1 MNKALHRML
10 NPTSIAVVGASEKMN
25 YGGRLMKNLLQ
36 QGYNGQIFPV
46 NPASKAIFGIPCY
59 ASLNEIDADIDLA
72 VLIVKAE
79 AIESLLTQCEALQV
93 GSVLIISAGFREQGT
108 EEGAQRERMLTAWS
122 HRTGIPIC
130 GPNCLGIGSSASQ
143 MWANSASSI
152 GESKLPGGSVGLIS
166 HSGATAFGP
175 LLNRAK
181 DYGVGY
187 RYIVST
193 GNEASVSMTQFA
205 DFMLDDPDVLA
216 VGLFIEGIKDGKAFA
231 KLADKALRLGKPIIT
246 LKIGESAVGQK
257 AAVSH
262 TASMTGDQQ
271 VFEAFCRQKG
281 IAYARDYDEFVA
293 MVKCCTYSK
302 PLTGSRFAVLS
313 HSGGI
318 GGFVGDKLGAA
329 GLHVPQLQ
337 PETIAKI
344 DTLLTGFGTA
354 NNPLDLSGTMQTE
367 QLMEIHAALV
377 SETQLDGFIYATHG
391 KSPLVGRLDALDR
404 LSARPLYWL
413 WTGSLE
419 DPVLQEVKK
428 LPVPLFF
435 NPNQLAFTI
444 MKLQS
449 FYERSRDVVSR
460 ITAIASSKVSAVETP
475 LRSLAQQSGSR
486 TLTELE
492 GKQVLQS
499 IGISVPDHYYLPV
512 NGELSSFLQA
522 VPFDGESYAAKLV
535 SRTITHKS
543 DSGGV
548 ALSLKSAEQVKAFFE
563 RRILQSTEDAAAVE
577 GMLLEKMVGEKVELI
592 LGSTDDPQFG
602 PVIMIGLGG
611 VLTELFQLV
620 TWRVAPI
627 DKTEAARML
636 AEIKGLVTY
645 LQGFRHM
652 PEMDMDDLLQTLEI
666 FSHWVYDQQDLLE
679 SVEIN
684 PLAVLPRGQ
693 GVKALDCV
701 ITLKPAAEEVRNSEI
716 EG

>member
-10 NPTSIAVVGASEKMN
+10 NPISIAVVGASEKMN

-36 QGYNGQIFPV
+36 QGYEGQLFPV
-46 NPASKAIFGIPCY
+46 NPSSKEIFGIPSY
-59 ASLNEIDADIDLA
+59 PSLDDIAADIDLA

-79 AIESLLTQCEALQV
+79 AIESLLEQCETKKV

-108 EEGAQRERMLTAWS
+108 EEGERRELMLTAWS
-122 HRTGIPIC
+122 QRTGIPIC
-130 GPNCLGIGSSASQ
+130 GPNCLGIGSSAAH

-152 GESKLPGGSVGLIS
+152 GESKLSGGSVGLIS

-205 DFMLDDPDVLA
+205 DFMLDDPDVKA

-257 AAVSH
+257 AAASH

-281 IAYARDYDEFVA
+281 ILAAKDYEEFIA
-293 MVKCCTYSK
+293 LVKCCEYSK
-302 PLTGSRFAVLS
+302 PLKGCRFAVLS

-318 GGFVGDKLGAA
+318 GGFVGDKMGAA
-329 GLHVPQLQ
+329 GLSVPHLQ
-337 PETIAKI
+337 AETVARI
-344 DTLLTGFGTA
+344 DTHLTGFGTA

-367 QLMEIHAALV
+367 QIIEIHAALEGEAELEGIV
-377 SETQLDGFIYATHG
+377 YATHG
-391 KSPLVGRLDALDR
+391 KAPLTERLGALDR
-404 LSARPLYWL
+404 SSNKPLYWL

-419 DPVLQEVKK
+419 DPELQEVKR

-435 NPNQLAFTI
+435 NPKQLAST
-444 MKLQS
+444 LS
-449 FYERSRDVVSR
+449 RLLEFYERSRD
-460 ITAIASSKVSAVETP
+460 ASSGNSIISSKALDGAAQLQEFIKQTG
-475 LRSLAQQSGSR
+475 SL

-499 IGISVPDHYYLPV
+499 VGISVPDHYYLPV
-512 NGELSSFLQA
+512 NGDLSSFLQTISFKDKRY
-522 VPFDGESYAAKLV
+522 VAKLV

-548 ALSLKSAEQVKAFFE
+548 ALNLKQPDQVKEFFE
-563 RRILQSTEDAAAVE
+563 NRILQSTDAAAVD
-577 GMLLEKMVGEKVELI
+577 GMLLEEMVGEKVELI
-592 LGSTDDPQFG
+592 LGSTNDPQFG
-602 PVIMIGLGG
+602 PVILIGLGG

-627 DKTEAARML
+627 DKEEAKRML
-636 AEIKGLVTY
+636 GEIKGLLTY
-645 LQGFRHM
+645 LQGYRNM
-652 PEMDMDDLLQTLEI
+652 PETDIEALLQTLET
-666 FSHWVYDQQDLLE
+666 FSHWVYEQQDLVE

-684 PLAVLPRGQ
+684 PLAVLPKGQ

-701 ITLKPAAEEVRNSEI
+701 ITLKSTSEQATNSEI